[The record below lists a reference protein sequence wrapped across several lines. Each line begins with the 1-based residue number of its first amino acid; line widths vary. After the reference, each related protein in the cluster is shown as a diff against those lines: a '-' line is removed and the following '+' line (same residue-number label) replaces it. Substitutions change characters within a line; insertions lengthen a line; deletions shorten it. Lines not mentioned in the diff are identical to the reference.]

1 MPQPDLTASDRDA
14 LAGELALGV
23 LDGEDRASALRLM
36 LADRD
41 FAGQVDAWRT
51 RTAGLFDGF
60 EEATPPPGAWDAIAA
75 RIGAA
80 RPAPVAANDR
90 WWKVG
95 TFGSMALAAALA
107 LALVLPNQ
115 TAPGPASADRY
126 AVAQLT
132 GDIEGLRIAA
142 RYDAGSATLR
152 VRASGM
158 PDTPTEPE
166 LWVVP
171 ADGVPRSL
179 GQISRDGET
188 VILVAQGHR
197 SLINPAAA
205 FGLSMEPASET
216 PHTAP
221 SAPIVASG
229 AIDLI

>member
-1 MPQPDLTASDRDA
+1 MPETDLTDQDRDA
-14 LAGELALGV
+14 LAGELAIGLLEGQ
-23 LDGEDRASALRLM
+23 ERADALRLM
-36 LADRD
+36 LADQD
-41 FAGQVDAWRT
+41 FSVRVEAWRA
-51 RTAGLFDGF
+51 RTSGLFDGIA
-60 EEATPPPGAWDAIAA
+60 EVTPPADSWTAIAA
-75 RIGAA
+75 RIGIAKP
-80 RPAPVAANDR
+80 PAAANDR

-95 TFGSMALAAALA
+95 TFGSMAVAAALA
-107 LALVLPNQ
+107 LALVLPGR
-115 TAPGPASADRY
+115 TVPGSDAVDQY

-132 GDIEGLRIAA
+132 GEIEGLRIAA
-142 RYDAGSATLR
+142 RYDPSSATLR

-179 GQISRDGET
+179 GQIARDGET

-197 SLINPAAA
+197 SMINSAAA
-205 FGLSMEPASET
+205 LGLTMEPPSET

-221 SAPIVASG
+221 SAPIVARG

>member
-1 MPQPDLTASDRDA
+1 MPETDLTDQDREA
-14 LAGELALGV
+14 LAGELALG
-23 LDGEDRASALRLM
+23 LLEGQERADALRLM
-36 LADRD
+36 LADQD
-41 FAGQVDAWRT
+41 FSARVEAWRT
-51 RTAGLFDGF
+51 RTSGLFD
-60 EEATPPPGAWDAIAA
+60 AIADVTPPAESWNAIAA
-75 RIGAA
+75 RIGISNT
-80 RPAPVAANDR
+80 PVAANDR
-90 WWKVG
+90 WWKIG
-95 TFGSMALAAALA
+95 TFGSMAVAAALA
-107 LALVLPNQ
+107 LALVLPGR
-115 TAPGPASADRY
+115 TVPGSDAVDQY

-142 RYDAGSATLR
+142 RYDAASATLR

-158 PDTPTEPE
+158 PDTQTEPE

-179 GQISRDGET
+179 GQIARDGET

-205 FGLSMEPASET
+205 FGLTMEPASET
-216 PHTAP
+216 PHLAP